1 MSSLAQSVK
10 TKESTGTC
18 SVCCENFTEK
28 RRKRIGCAAC
38 DYEACNVCYKTFIT
52 SEGVSRPKC
61 MQCNTKEQNVDKPNT
76 DDVQLNESVPCY
88 VCNKCGNTISS
99 NLGGF
104 TVHYM
109 DSSNQENGTI
119 ECDNCCPLSPNTLKW
134 IARYQEEEAASAAAA
149 EEARRKEEDG
159 YSSDDYYTEY
169 DHSEEAS

>member
-1 MSSLAQSVK
+1 MS
-10 TKESTGTC
+10 
-18 SVCCENFTEK
+18 EK
-28 RRKRIGCAAC
+28 KQNIDER
-38 DYEACNVCYKTFIT
+38 
-52 SEGVSRPKC
+52 
-61 MQCNTKEQNVDKPNT
+61 NTV
-76 DDVQLNESVPCY
+76 VQLNESVPCY

-134 IARYQEEEAASAAAA
+134 IAQYDEEKAADAAA
-149 EEARRKEEDG
+149 EAEEGSSQWED
-159 YSSDDYYTEY
+159 SSDDWGWDMDDNPDHHHGFNCPCGSYDCRQFMTTTTGRNYREY